1 MGETEAGVATAVA
14 GEDRGGKYLTFRLAE
29 EEYGLEILKVRE
41 IMGMLD
47 ITAVPRTPDFV
58 RGVINLRGNVIPVID
73 LRLKFGMQAIEQTEE
88 TCIIVV
94 DVEGM
99 EMGIV
104 VDRVSEV
111 LDIVA
116 EGIQE
121 APSFGVSVDTDFI
134 LGIGKVNDRVT
145 ILLNI
150 SKVLTS
156 ADAAVLT
163 HAAGA
168 PSNQDRKEGVL
179 TDGSDNQQGED
190 IEGDC

>member
-1 MGETEAGVATAVA
+1 MAENEAATAVA
-14 GEDRGGKYLTFRLAE
+14 EATTDLGGKYLTFRLAE

-47 ITAVPRTPDFV
+47 ITAVPRTPEFV

-94 DVEGM
+94 DVEGL

-111 LDIVA
+111 LDISS
-116 EGIQE
+116 EEIQE

-134 LGIGKVNDRVT
+134 LGIGKANNQVT

-150 SKVLTS
+150 SEVLTS
-156 ADAAVLT
+156 AEASALVE
-163 HAAGA
+163 AAGVPTEEDA
-168 PSNQDRKEGVL
+168 MEGEL
-179 TDGSDNQQGED
+179 TDGSDNQQ
-190 IEGDC
+190 EGD

>member
-1 MGETEAGVATAVA
+1 MAENEASTAVA
-14 GEDRGGKYLTFRLAE
+14 EATTDLGGKYLTFRLAE

-41 IMGMLD
+41 IMGMLE
-47 ITAVPRTPDFV
+47 ITAVPRTLEFV

-73 LRLKFGMQAIEQTEE
+73 LRLKFGMAAVEQTEE

-111 LDIVA
+111 LDIIG
-116 EGIQE
+116 EEIQ
-121 APSFGVSVDTDFI
+121 APPSFGVSVDTSFI

-145 ILLNI
+145 MLLNI
-150 SKVLTS
+150 SEVLTS
-156 ADAAVLT
+156 TEASALME
-163 HAAGA
+163 AAGA
-168 PSNQDRKEGVL
+168 PTEEDAQEGEL
-179 TDGSDNQQGED
+179 TDGSDNQQDES

>member
-1 MGETEAGVATAVA
+1 MAENEASTAVA
-14 GEDRGGKYLTFRLAE
+14 EATTDLGGKYLTFRLAE

-41 IMGMLD
+41 IMGMME
-47 ITAVPRTPDFV
+47 ITAVPRTPEFV

-73 LRLKFGMQAIEQTEE
+73 LRLKFEMEAIEQTEE

-111 LDIVA
+111 LDIDVD
-116 EGIQE
+116 EIQD

-134 LGIGKVNDRVT
+134 LGIGKANDRVT

-150 SKVLTS
+150 SEVLTS
-156 ADAAVLT
+156 TEASVIME
-163 HAAGA
+163 AAGA
-168 PSNQDRKEGVL
+168 PTEEDAMEGEL
-179 TDGSDNQQGED
+179 TDGSDNQQDENT
-190 IEGDC
+190 EGD

>member
-1 MGETEAGVATAVA
+1 MAENEASTAVA
-14 GEDRGGKYLTFRLAE
+14 EATTDLGGKYLTFRLAD

-41 IMGMLD
+41 IMGMME
-47 ITAVPRTPDFV
+47 ITAVPRTPEFV

-73 LRLKFGMQAIEQTEE
+73 LRLKFGMEAVEQTEE

-116 EGIQE
+116 EEIQD

-134 LGIGKVNDRVT
+134 LGIGKANDQVT

-150 SKVLTS
+150 SEVLTS

-163 HAAGA
+163 HVVGA
-168 PSNQDRKEGVL
+168 PTNQDRKEGVL
-179 TDGSDNQQGED
+179 TDGSDDQQGEN